1 MDENTI
7 GARLRILRRWR
18 GLTLTELAGLSDLS
32 PSFLSMFE
40 RGQRMLDRRSH
51 IAAVASALRVSET
64 DLVGGPHLSADPQQA
79 DPHAVI
85 PALRVALQTNS
96 LKERATDRARP
107 LAELVR
113 EMARIEPFHQA
124 CNYIA
129 VGESLPAILD
139 ELHYHVATPADERAH
154 RQALETLVEACV
166 CATFTAKDL
175 GYNDLAA
182 LAAMRAEEAATIL
195 DSPIH
200 LGEAAFARIHT
211 MPRSG
216 SWQRTL
222 NKAEEAARALE
233 PHANIP
239 LATQVLGMLTLSAS
253 LSAAAVQDGDRAGQ
267 LLDEADRLAA
277 RVPDQPEVNWMAFS
291 ATNVGV
297 WGVAV
302 GVERGESGGRV
313 LQLAE
318 RVDEA
323 KLAGK
328 RGRQAAF
335 FADVGKGLAREPRM
349 RNDAVR
355 WLRRA
360 ENAAPQWIRNNAPVR
375 ETVSYLLGRS
385 IATAGGRE
393 LRGMA
398 ARMGVPH

>member
-1 MDENTI
+1 VDENTI

-18 GLTLTELAGLSDLS
+18 GLTLTELAGLADLS
-32 PSFLSMFE
+32 PSFLSMCE

-79 DPHAVI
+79 DPHTVI
-85 PALRVALQTNS
+85 PALRVALQTNG
-96 LKERATDRARP
+96 LKEPATDRARP
-107 LAELVR
+107 LPELVR
-113 EMARIEPFHQA
+113 EMSRVEPLHQA
-124 CNYIA
+124 CNYVA
-129 VGESLPAILD
+129 VGEALPAILD
-139 ELHYHVATPADERAH
+139 ELHYHVASPTDEQAYRL
-154 RQALETLVEACV
+154 ALETLVEACV

-175 GYNDLAA
+175 GYNDLAS
-182 LAAMRAEEAATIL
+182 LAALRAEEAATVL
-195 DSPIH
+195 DNPIQ
-200 LGEAAFARIHT
+200 LGEAAFVRIHT

-222 NKAEEAARALE
+222 TRAEQAAGALQ
-233 PHANIP
+233 PHANTP
-239 LATQVLGMLTLSAS
+239 LGTQVLGMLTLSAS
-253 LSAAAVQDGDRAGQ
+253 LSAAAVQDGNRAGHW
-267 LLDEADRLAA
+267 LDEADSLA
-277 RVPDQPEVNWMAFS
+277 RHVPDQPDDNWMAFS

-297 WGVAV
+297 WRVAV
-302 GVERGESGGRV
+302 GVERGESGGSV
-313 LQLAE
+313 LQLADQVHE
-318 RVDEA
+318 D
-323 KLAGK
+323 KLIGK

-349 RNDAVR
+349 RDDAVR

-360 ENAAPQWIRNNAPVR
+360 ETAAPQWIRNNAPVR
-375 ETVSYLLGRS
+375 ETVSYLLCRA

>member
-18 GLTLTELAGLSDLS
+18 GLTLTELAGLADLS
-32 PSFLSMFE
+32 PSFLSMCE

-85 PALRVALQTNS
+85 PALRVALQTNR
-96 LKERATDRARP
+96 LKEAATDRARP
-107 LAELVR
+107 LPELVR
-113 EMARIEPFHQA
+113 EMERVEPLHQA
-124 CNYIA
+124 CNYVA
-129 VGESLPAILD
+129 VGEALPAILD
-139 ELHYHVATPADERAH
+139 ELHYHVAAPEDEQAY
-154 RQALETLVEACV
+154 RQALETLVDACV

-175 GYNDLAA
+175 GYNDLAS

-195 DSPIH
+195 GNPVQ
-200 LGEAAFARIHT
+200 LGQAAFVRVHT

-216 SWQRTL
+216 SWHRTL
-222 NKAEEAARALE
+222 TKAEQAAEALQ
-233 PHANIP
+233 PHADTQ

-253 LSAAAVQDGDRAGQ
+253 LSAAAVQDGDRAGHW
-267 LLDEADRLAA
+267 LNEAGSLAG
-277 RVPDQPEVNWMAFS
+277 RVPDQPDENWMAFS

-297 WGVAV
+297 WRVAV
-302 GVERGESGGRV
+302 GVERGASGGRV
-313 LQLAE
+313 LQLAQQVHE
-318 RVDEA
+318 D
-323 KLAGK
+323 KLVGK

-335 FADVGKGLAREPRM
+335 YADVGKGLAREPRM
-349 RNDAVR
+349 RLDAVR

-360 ENAAPQWIRNNAPVR
+360 ETAAPQWIRNNAPVR
-375 ETVSYLLGRS
+375 ETVSYLLGHA

>member
-1 MDENTI
+1 VDENTI

-32 PSFLSMFE
+32 PSFLSMCE

-79 DPHAVI
+79 NPHAVI

-96 LKERATDRARP
+96 LKEPAVDRARP
-107 LAELVR
+107 LPELVR
-113 EMARIEPFHQA
+113 EMARVEPLHQA
-124 CNYIA
+124 CDYVA
-129 VGESLPAILD
+129 LGEALPDILD
-139 ELHYHVATPADERAH
+139 ELHYHAASPGDEQAH
-154 RQALETLVEACV
+154 RLALETLVEACV

-175 GYNDLAA
+175 GYNDLAS
-182 LAAMRAEEAATIL
+182 LAAMRAEEAATVL
-195 DSPIH
+195 DSPVH
-200 LGEAAFARIHT
+200 LGEAAFVRIHT

-222 NKAEEAARALE
+222 NKAEQAAEALG
-233 PHANIP
+233 PHADTP
-239 LATQVLGMLTLSAS
+239 LATSVLGMLTLSAS
-253 LSAAAVQDGDRAGQ
+253 LSSAAVHDGDRAGYW
-267 LLDEADRLAA
+267 LDEADGLARRL
-277 RVPDQPEVNWMAFS
+277 PDQPDENWMAFS

-297 WGVAV
+297 WRVAV
-302 GVERGESGGRV
+302 GVERGESGGGV
-313 LQLAE
+313 LQLAS
-318 RVDEA
+318 RVREDKLVA
-323 KLAGK
+323 KP
-328 RGRQAAF
+328 GRQAAF

-349 RNDAVR
+349 RGDAVR

-360 ENAAPQWIRNNAPVR
+360 ESAAPQWIRNNAPVR
-375 ETVSYLLGRS
+375 ETVAYLLGRAT
-385 IATAGGRE
+385 ATAGGRE

>member
-32 PSFLSMFE
+32 PSFLSMCE

-64 DLVGGPHLSADPQQA
+64 DLVGGPHLTADPQQA

-96 LKERATDRARP
+96 LKEPATDRARP
-107 LAELVR
+107 LTELVR
-113 EMARIEPFHQA
+113 EMARIEPLHQA
-124 CNYIA
+124 CNYVA
-129 VGESLPAILD
+129 VGEALPTILD
-139 ELHYHVATPADERAH
+139 ELHYHVAAPDDEQAY

-175 GYNDLAA
+175 GYNDLAS
-182 LAAMRAEEAATIL
+182 LAAMRAEEAASIL
-195 DSPIH
+195 DNPIQ
-200 LGEAAFARIHT
+200 LGEAAFVRIHT

-222 NKAEEAARALE
+222 NKAEQAAAALE
-233 PHANIP
+233 PHADTP
-239 LATQVLGMLTLSAS
+239 LATQVLGMLTLAAS
-253 LSAAAVQDGDRAGQ
+253 LSAAAVQDGSRAAQ
-267 LLDEADRLAA
+267 WLNEADSLAA
-277 RVPDQPEVNWMAFS
+277 RVPDQPEDNWMAFS

-297 WGVAV
+297 WRVAV
-302 GVERGESGGRV
+302 GVERGESGGSV
-313 LQLAE
+313 LQLASQIHE
-318 RVDEA
+318 D
-323 KLAGK
+323 KLVGK

-349 RNDAVR
+349 RDDAVR

-360 ENAAPQWIRNNAPVR
+360 ETAAPQWIRNNAPVR
-375 ETVSYLLGRS
+375 ETVSYLLGRA